1 MSVSSSAIMADPRY
15 FDVRYSINPLT
26 PLDGPPVNPTRARAQ
41 WTRLAERLEEAGV
54 SVSVV
59 RPPPMEYPDFVFIKN
74 AALLI
79 GRHAIMAR
87 FAHLERRGEEVVAAE
102 WLRREGYTIHELPE
116 HEGLFF
122 EGGGDAIWSHGD
134 QHLWLAYGQGRT
146 SRAGAEEVR
155 RMVRILTP
163 GVSVHLLR
171 LGLTRPTPRTY
182 HLDLCF
188 LPVGERRVLVQY
200 GSFAAA
206 GLSEIARV
214 FGAAG
219 IIRVPSRYLF
229 ACNSV
234 VVPSAGVLIA
244 PKLAAEGYR
253 VWLAR
258 KTGLRIVEVNVS
270 EFQKAGGAVACMVL
284 PVD

>member
-26 PLDGPPVNPTRARAQ
+26 NMSGEPVRPARARAQ
-41 WTRLAERLEEAGV
+41 WNRLAERLEEAGV
-54 SVSVV
+54 SVSVM
-59 RPPPMEYPDFVFIKN
+59 RHPPMEYPDFVFIKN
-74 AALLI
+74 AALI
-79 GRHAIMAR
+79 VGSHAIMAR
-87 FAHLERRGEEVVAAE
+87 FAHPERRGEEVVAGD
-102 WLRREGYTIHELPE
+102 WLQRQGYTVHDLPE
-116 HEGLFF
+116 EGLFF
-122 EGGGDAIWSHGD
+122 EGGGDAIWSHGG

-155 RMVRILTP
+155 RLVRILTP

-171 LGLTRPTPRTY
+171 IVSPRTY

-200 GSFAAA
+200 GSFASA

-219 IIRVPSRYLF
+219 IIRVPPRYFF

-244 PKLAAEGYR
+244 PKVAAEGYR
-253 VWLAR
+253 VWLSR
-258 KTGLRIVEVNVS
+258 KTGLCIVEVNVS
-270 EFQKAGGAVACMVL
+270 EFQKAGGGVACLVL

>member
-26 PLDGPPVNPTRARAQ
+26 SLHGEPVRPEKARAQ

-54 SVSVV
+54 SVSVAG
-59 RPPPMEYPDFVFIKN
+59 PPPIEHPDFVFVKD
-74 AALLI
+74 AVLLV

-87 FAHLERRGEEVVAAE
+87 FAHAERRGEDVVVAE
-102 WLRREGYTIHELPE
+102 WLRRQGYTIHELPE
-116 HEGLFF
+116 REGLFF
-122 EGGGDAIWSHGD
+122 EGGGDARWSHGG

-155 RMVRILTP
+155 RLVRILTP
-163 GVSVHLLR
+163 DVSVHLLR
-171 LGLTRPTPRTY
+171 IVSPRTY

-188 LPVGERRVLVQY
+188 LPIGERRVLVQY

-214 FGAAG
+214 FGATG
-219 IIRVPSRYLF
+219 LIRVPPRYLF

-234 VVPSAGVLIA
+234 VVPAAGVLIA
-244 PKLAAEGYR
+244 PKVGAEGYR
-253 VWLAR
+253 TWLAR
-258 KTGLRIVEVNVS
+258 KTGMRIVEVNVS

>member
-1 MSVSSSAIMADPRY
+1 MADPRY

-26 PLDGPPVNPTRARAQ
+26 NMGGQPVNPTRARAQ

-54 SVSVV
+54 AVSVV
-59 RPPPMEYPDFVFIKN
+59 GPPPAEYPDFVFIKN

-87 FAHLERRGEEVVAAE
+87 FAHPERRGEEMVVAE

-116 HEGLFF
+116 HDGLFF
-122 EGGGDAIWSHGD
+122 EGAGDARWSHGG

-155 RMVRILTP
+155 RLVRILTP

-171 LGLTRPTPRTY
+171 IVSLRTY

-200 GSFAAA
+200 GSFATA

-219 IIRVPSRYLF
+219 VVRVPSRYLF

-234 VVPSAGVLIA
+234 VVPSAGMLIV
-244 PKLAAEGYR
+244 PKVATEGYR
-253 VWLAR
+253 TWLAR

-270 EFQKAGGAVACMVL
+270 EFQKAGGAVACLVL